1 MTHAP
6 LSVEA
11 SSLLSEGGC
20 GCMSWTLTVRRIV
33 ADQGGVYRELRAESL
48 RGPYAP
54 GEEPEAELLNVETDA
69 AWVIAAQRAVSDES
83 TTFLLYT
90 EGHPAG
96 MIGAY

>member
-1 MTHAP
+1 
-6 LSVEA
+6 
-11 SSLLSEGGC
+11 
-20 GCMSWTLTVRRIV
+20 MSWTLTVRRIV